1 MQVEDTFSLYV
12 SMSALAERRTDVGDR
27 MVFCI
32 HDLGRRLRVRKQQSR
47 YGKLDPDY
55 AALANNHLQPR
66 SVYNC

>member
-47 YGKLDPDY
+47 YENSFLTLY
-55 AALANNHLQPR
+55 LI
-66 SVYNC
+66 VITV